1 MAPLF
6 DLFGGTQPL
15 SSDPL
20 IGMSSDVVAVDPKQK
35 LIQSIRG
42 WVHMENLAE
51 SLNHQATNARKLRS
65 QHESDAIGL
74 IKQLG
79 LTKSTIQI
87 SGASLQLA
95 ARKEKGALSWS
106 YLEKEVPAWAL
117 RTGISAD
124 KAAGL
129 LVWLQAHREAKD
141 TEYLKKIV

>member
-1 MAPLF
+1 
-6 DLFGGTQPL
+6 
-15 SSDPL
+15 
-20 IGMSSDVVAVDPKQK
+20 MSSEVVSVDPKQR

-51 SLNHQATNARKLRS
+51 SLNHQATNARKLRA

-79 LTKSTIQI
+79 LSKSTIQI

-95 ARKEKGALSWS
+95 ARKEKGTLSWS
-106 YLEKEVPAWAL
+106 YLEKEIPDWAAKSGVPAE
-117 RTGISAD
+117 

-129 LVWLQAHREAKD
+129 LAWLQAHREAKD

>member
-1 MAPLF
+1 
-6 DLFGGTQPL
+6 
-15 SSDPL
+15 
-20 IGMSSDVVAVDPKQK
+20 MSTGAGAGAITAVDPKQK

-51 SLNHQATNARKLRS
+51 SLNHQATNARRLRA
-65 QHESDAIGL
+65 QHEDDAIGL

-79 LTKSTIQI
+79 LSKSTIQI

-95 ARKEKGALSWS
+95 ARKEKGTLSWT
-106 YLEKEVPAWAL
+106 YLEKEVPEWASHA
-117 RTGISAD
+117 GVSSE

-129 LVWLQAHREAKD
+129 LKWLQEHREAKE

>member
-1 MAPLF
+1 
-6 DLFGGTQPL
+6 
-15 SSDPL
+15 
-20 IGMSSDVVAVDPKQK
+20 MSTGAGAITVVDPKQK

-51 SLNHQATNARKLRS
+51 SLNHQATNARRLRA
-65 QHESDAIGL
+65 QHEDDAIGL

-79 LTKSTIQI
+79 LSKSTIQI

-95 ARKEKGALSWS
+95 ARKEKGSLSWT
-106 YLEKEVPAWAL
+106 YLEKEVPEWASHA
-117 RTGISAD
+117 GVSSE

-129 LVWLQAHREAKD
+129 LKWLQEHREAKE

>member
-1 MAPLF
+1 M
-6 DLFGGTQPL
+6 
-15 SSDPL
+15 SSSPF
-20 IGMSSDVVAVDPKQK
+20 IGMSTEVVAADPKQK

-51 SLNHQATNARKLRS
+51 TLNHQATNARKLRA

-106 YLEKEVPAWAL
+106 YLEKEIPEWAAKS
-117 RTGISAD
+117 GISAE
-124 KAAGL
+124 KADGL
-129 LVWLQAHREAKD
+129 LAWLQTHREAKD

>member
-1 MAPLF
+1 
-6 DLFGGTQPL
+6 
-15 SSDPL
+15 
-20 IGMSSDVVAVDPKQK
+20 MSTGSGAGAITAVDPKQK

-51 SLNHQATNARKLRS
+51 SLNHQATNARRLRA
-65 QHESDAIGL
+65 QHEDDAIGL

-79 LTKSTIQI
+79 LSKSTIQI

-95 ARKEKGALSWS
+95 ARKEKGTLSWT
-106 YLEKEVPAWAL
+106 YLEKEVPEWASHA
-117 RTGISAD
+117 GVSSE

-129 LVWLQAHREAKD
+129 LKWLQEHREAKE

>member
-1 MAPLF
+1 
-6 DLFGGTQPL
+6 
-15 SSDPL
+15 
-20 IGMSSDVVAVDPKQK
+20 MSTGAGAGAITVVDPKQK

-51 SLNHQATNARKLRS
+51 SLNHQATNARRLRA
-65 QHESDAIGL
+65 QHEDDAIGL

-79 LTKSTIQI
+79 LSKSTIQI

-95 ARKEKGALSWS
+95 ARKEKGTLSWT
-106 YLEKEVPAWAL
+106 YLEKEVPEWASHA
-117 RTGISAD
+117 GVSSE

-129 LVWLQAHREAKD
+129 LKWLQEHREAKE

>member
-1 MAPLF
+1 M
-6 DLFGGTQPL
+6 T
-15 SSDPL
+15 SSPF
-20 IGMSSDVVAVDPKQK
+20 IGMSSEVVAVDPKQK

-51 SLNHQATNARKLRS
+51 SLNHQATNARKLRA

-79 LTKSTIQI
+79 LSKSTIQI

-95 ARKEKGALSWS
+95 SRKEKGTLSWS

-117 RTGISAD
+117 RSGLPAE

-129 LVWLQAHREAKD
+129 LAWLQTHREAKD

>member
-1 MAPLF
+1 MILG
-6 DLFGGTQPL
+6 LWNIL
-15 SSDPL
+15 SSTPL
-20 IGMSSDVVAVDPKQK
+20 LGMSSEVVAIDPKQR

-51 SLNHQATNARKLRS
+51 SLNHQATNARKLRAH
-65 QHESDAIGL
+65 HESEAIGL

-79 LTKSTIQI
+79 LTRSTIQI

-106 YLEKEVPAWAL
+106 YLEKEVPAWAS
-117 RTGISAD
+117 RSGIPAET
-124 KAAGL
+124 AAGL
-129 LVWLQAHREAKD
+129 LNWLQTHREAKD

>member
-1 MAPLF
+1 
-6 DLFGGTQPL
+6 
-15 SSDPL
+15 
-20 IGMSSDVVAVDPKQK
+20 MSTTEIVAVDPKQK

-51 SLNHQATNARKLRS
+51 TLNHQATNARKLRS
-65 QHESDAIGL
+65 KHEEDAIVL

-79 LTKSTIQI
+79 LSKSKIQI

-95 ARKEKGALSWS
+95 VKKEKGTLSWTF
-106 YLEKEVPAWAL
+106 LEKEVPAWAAKS
-117 RTGISAD
+117 GIPAE

-129 LVWLQAHREAKD
+129 LVWLQEHREAKD